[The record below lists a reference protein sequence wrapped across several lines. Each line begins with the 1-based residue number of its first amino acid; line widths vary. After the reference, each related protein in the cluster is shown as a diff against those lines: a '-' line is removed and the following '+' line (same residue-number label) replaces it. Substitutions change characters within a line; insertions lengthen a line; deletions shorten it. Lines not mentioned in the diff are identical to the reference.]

1 MGKRH
6 ALHFLNRIPR
16 ATLVCAF
23 SPDPTE
29 ITWAKEHLEPED
41 VTLYSNYE
49 EMLEHGG
56 LEAVVIVTVTRVHAE
71 MSVKAVERGLHVL
84 CEKPLSTDVELVSFS
99 EFKFQFKF
107 NQLNNQLQGYVRI

>member
-23 SPDPTE
+23 SPDAAE
-29 ITWAKEHLEPED
+29 IAWAREHLEPED
-41 VTLYSNYE
+41 VTLYGDYG
-49 EMLEHGG
+49 EMLGHAG

-71 MSVKAVERGLHVL
+71 MSVGAVERGLHVL
-84 CEKPLSTDVELVSFS
+84 CEKPLSTDVEMVGFAYSPSLFWAIELLALLKLKSA
-99 EFKFQFKF
+99 
-107 NQLNNQLQGYVRI
+107 

>member
-16 ATLVCAF
+16 ASLVCAF
-23 SPDPTE
+23 SPDPNE
-29 ITWAKEHLEPED
+29 IAWAKEHLEPED
-41 VTLYSNYE
+41 VTLYDDYE

-56 LEAVVIVTVTRVHAE
+56 LEAVIIVTVTRVHAE

-99 EFKFQFKF
+99 EFKFRSKFKF
-107 NQLNNQLQGYVRI
+107 DFNQLQGYVRI